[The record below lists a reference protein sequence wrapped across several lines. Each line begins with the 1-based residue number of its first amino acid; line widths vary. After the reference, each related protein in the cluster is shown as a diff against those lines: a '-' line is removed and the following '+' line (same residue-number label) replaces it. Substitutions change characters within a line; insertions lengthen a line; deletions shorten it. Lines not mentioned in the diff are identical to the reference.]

1 MRLIKAL
8 CGEKHISALHFESH
22 YIYANRIETLR
33 EYFDQTR
40 LKMKLGLETFDY
52 DLRENVLKKGIPD
65 FSPEIIS
72 RHFDEANFLFGISG
86 QTRLLSSTSLR
97 RFSIRR

>member
-1 MRLIKAL
+1 
-8 CGEKHISALHFESH
+8 
-22 YIYANRIETLR
+22 
-33 EYFDQTR
+33 
-40 LKMKLGLETFDY
+40 MKLGLETFDY